1 MDTNTNIA
9 EIGLTEIEGEPRARD
24 LDVGERLGFARPRNI
39 RPLIER
45 HRVALEA
52 FGPISLYREAKS
64 GAGRPDEGFW
74 LNEQQALYI
83 GAKSDA
89 PNASVV
95 LTMLINVYTAWRRGH
110 LPQVDQQSLARQIA
124 AIVDD
129 KLARHN
135 AMLTTQMLPGEVA
148 RHLNE
153 RHMVLLDGLSAG
165 EVCDLSN
172 VADDYPRGISGRV
185 AHRLARFCKAN
196 GVLPWYT
203 RVGKVK
209 AKAYPTHLARE
220 WLDIEGRAL
229 IRRWY
234 QDKIGQSALRLVG
247 GRAA

>member
-1 MDTNTNIA
+1 MNEQTDIMEIA
-9 EIGLTEIEGEPRARD
+9 LTAIEGEPRAKD
-24 LDVGERLGFARPRNI
+24 LDIGERLGLKRPRVI
-39 RPLIER
+39 RDMIKNNMVEFER
-45 HRVALEA
+45 
-52 FGPISLYREAKS
+52 FGSLAVRSGKS
-64 GAGRPDEGFW
+64 RGQEFTEFW
-74 LNEQQALYI
+74 LNEEQALL
-83 GAKSDA
+83 AAVLSDA
-89 PNASVV
+89 PNAPAVRA
-95 LTMLINVYTAWRRGH
+95 MLIKTFVAWRRGH
-110 LPQVDQQSLARQIA
+110 LPAVDQQALARQIA

-148 RHLNE
+148 RHLSE
-153 RHMVLLDGLSAG
+153 RHMRLMDGLSAG
-165 EVCDLSN
+165 EVCELSN
-172 VADDYPRGISGRV
+172 VSGQYPRGISGRV

-234 QDKIGQSALRLVG
+234 QDKMGQTALRLVG
-247 GRAA
+247 GKSA